1 VSVGESP
8 VMRQLMERIPMLQ
21 WNSKIAFVVLVSVV
35 VAAMLAFS
43 TFGISAFG
51 DSGLNFTW

>member
-1 VSVGESP
+1 
-8 VMRQLMERIPMLQ
+8 MRQLMERIPMLQ

-35 VAAMLAFS
+35 VAALNDKS